1 VTGPTSV
8 VLSLL
13 DTPADLP
20 GTRFAELLWEHR
32 PRGPAL
38 ATLLTGRDVFVHRRA
53 CEGDE
58 PDPRLP
64 TLPTLLES
72 RGVELADAAG
82 VASRPRF
89 ALELAG
95 PPRRADG
102 DDATTWIVVA
112 PNGCWLPGPTRT
124 LRGLVRLI
132 DVAATVLDAFGM
144 IDVGCEHGFQGE
156 SLLDLAAHGDESGTC
171 RECYLTDC
179 ARRGWRT
186 RDGEAWE
193 PDLPPELAARVRGY
207 VRRRVAESGLVDPL
221 VRVGPEPPPQ

>member
-1 VTGPTSV
+1 
-8 VLSLL
+8 VL
-13 DTPADLP
+13 DAPADLP

-38 ATLLTGRDVFVHRRA
+38 ATLLTGRDVFAHRRA
-53 CEGDE
+53 CDGDE
-58 PDPRLP
+58 IDPRLP
-64 TLPTLLES
+64 TLLTLLEA
-72 RGVELADAAG
+72 RGVEVADAAG
-82 VASRPRF
+82 AASRPRF
-89 ALELAG
+89 ALELGGG
-95 PPRRADG
+95 PARTGGRDG
-102 DDATTWIVVA
+102 ATRIVVA

-144 IDVGCEHGFQGE
+144 TDVGWEHGLQGQ
-156 SLLDLAAHGDESGTC
+156 SLLDLAAHGDESGSC

-186 RDGEAWE
+186 RDAEVWE

-221 VRVGPEPPPQ
+221 VRVGPEPPAQ